1 MGAPGTHRL
10 RRWAA
15 LRAAMGRLRCAS
27 QICYLCMYYPIEL
40 YSVKTILHVALD
52 LHTTHTADVIMA
64 RHYREIMHVFGIVY
78 QTLFSYSRNP
88 KSPIGPFLMLAPIW
102 RHGFVETPIPLDGLI
117 LLLWKRPT
125 LGWLDLYFNDFS
137 SRNNDVH
144 HRGWIGDEPQMPKSS
159 QSDPWKDPIKTRGF
173 CTC

>member
-15 LRAAMGRLRCAS
+15 LRAAMGRLRRAS

-52 LHTTHTADVIMA
+52 LNTTHTSDVIMA

-117 LLLWKRPT
+117 LFLWKRPSP
-125 LGWLDLYFNDFS
+125 WMARFRCDEFS
-137 SRNNDVH
+137 
-144 HRGWIGDEPQMPKSS
+144 
-159 QSDPWKDPIKTRGF
+159 
-173 CTC
+173 C

>member
-1 MGAPGTHRL
+1 
-10 RRWAA
+10 
-15 LRAAMGRLRCAS
+15 MGRLRCAS
-27 QICYLCMYYPIEL
+27 QICYLRMYYPIEL

-52 LHTTHTADVIMA
+52 LNTTHTSDVIMA

-117 LLLWKRPT
+117 LFLWKRP
-125 LGWLDLYFNDFS
+125 S
-137 SRNNDVH
+137 
-144 HRGWIGDEPQMPKSS
+144 
-159 QSDPWKDPIKTRGF
+159 PWMA
-173 CTC
+173 

>member
-1 MGAPGTHRL
+1 
-10 RRWAA
+10 
-15 LRAAMGRLRCAS
+15 MGRLRCAS

-52 LHTTHTADVIMA
+52 LNTTHTADVIMA

-88 KSPIGPFLMLAPIW
+88 KSPIGPFLMLAPTW

-117 LLLWKRPT
+117 LFLWKRPSP
-125 LGWLDLYFNDFS
+125 WMARFRCDEFS
-137 SRNNDVH
+137 
-144 HRGWIGDEPQMPKSS
+144 
-159 QSDPWKDPIKTRGF
+159 
-173 CTC
+173 C